1 MTNLKL
7 YQRGRLDVSLV
18 DTPTVSTEAPLYR
31 VNSNRP
37 LPSDVDIHSMKVG
50 EVKTLKT
57 NLSTSNDS
65 SVTESIKA
73 SKQKSGNMYKS
84 RAVFEGPKKA
94 IDVNSLLPSSNYL
107 HQKEFILKAGTRIKL
122 KEINDDIY
130 VYEVVK

>member
-1 MTNLKL
+1 
-7 YQRGRLDVSLV
+7 
-18 DTPTVSTEAPLYR
+18 
-31 VNSNRP
+31 
-37 LPSDVDIHSMKVG
+37 MKVG

-73 SKQKSGNMYKS
+73 NKQKSGNMYKS
-84 RAVFEGPKKA
+84 RAVFEGPKEA